1 VNAMA
6 NILAPGSEGNVVVLQ
21 GWPAQLTL
29 DQLRAYTNW
38 SASHIEDLTRQGKI
52 KSLRSGRAGA
62 RVWFRASVDKH
73 LEDEFDGNG
82 DDDF

>member
-1 VNAMA
+1 MNAIA
-6 NILAPGSEGNVVVLQ
+6 HILAPGSEGNVVVLQ

-52 KSLRSGRAGA
+52 KSRRSGRAGST
-62 RVWFRASVDKH
+62 VWLRASVDDH
-73 LEDEFDGNG
+73 LESEYGEDEF
-82 DDDF
+82 F